1 MENIAVSLEFR
12 DAMKEM
18 IHRSKTSQ
26 LKLAQDAG
34 YKGCSTVSAPIARN
48 DITLSTL
55 LRLADAAGYDV
66 MLVRREND
74 PLAPEYP
81 IKFVLPEDRKE
92 PKVINRKTGGKNLKE
107 GV

>member
-1 MENIAVSLEFR
+1 MEHMAVSLEFR

-18 IHRSKTSQ
+18 IHRAKTSQ

-34 YKGCSTVSAPIARN
+34 YKGCSAVSVPITKN

-55 LRLADAAGYDV
+55 LRLAGAAGYDV

-74 PLAPEYP
+74 PLSPEYP
-81 IKFVLPEDRKE
+81 IRFVLPEDKKE
-92 PKVINRKTGGKNLKE
+92 PKFINRKNGKRGL
-107 GV
+107 